1 MSLAIKYETLEDARM
16 RLRQT
21 VVLYEG
27 QPVLIREIARAE
39 KAGDEIFR
47 VLFDALPTKK
57 GGIDFEEQA
66 KRKYISSKH
75 FDIAPFKMGYVNAP
89 NGAFYCTRL
98 PNRMQK
104 QGLCGENFQ
113 GKDNYGNPVNFA
125 TFLNTKEVVAM
136 VNGQY
141 PTFAGAVKALSKCPS
156 VAFSRDFCIM
166 KDEIMEELL
175 FLYHKGKKVG
185 VILNEKITLGKGFLC
200 LKESLE
206 ELGLRMN

>member
-1 MSLAIKYETLEDARM
+1 MSLAIKYETLDDARM

-27 QPVLIREIARAE
+27 QPVLIREIARSE

-47 VLFDALPTKK
+47 VLFDPLPV
-57 GGIDFEEQA
+57 DFEEQA

-89 NGAFYCTRL
+89 NGAFFCSRI

-104 QGLCGENFQ
+104 QGLCGENFR
-113 GKDNYGNPVNFA
+113 GVDNYGNAIQFA

-136 VNGQY
+136 VNGDY
-141 PTFAGAVKALSKCPS
+141 PSFAGAVKALGKCES

-166 KDEIMEELL
+166 KDEILEELL
-175 FLYHKGKKVG
+175 HLYHKGKKVG
-185 VILNEKITLGKGFLC
+185 VILNGSITLGKNFTC